1 MNALVSFRANAVGNL
16 SATREERQAAAE
28 KISANLRA
36 SSFPKAGGAAKSVG
50 AKSASAAKTNMS
62 TSDAAPPVMGDE
74 LDRDAF
80 LQLLV
85 LQLKNQDPT
94 EPMDNN
100 EMIAQLAQFSALE
113 ASTNLNT
120 NFETFNEEFEVFA
133 GNMDQLNFISAQGL
147 LGNYVEGIGADGAP
161 VTGLVDSVHLEGSIV
176 VLMVDGAPLPMTGV
190 VGVAPDDFNAAG
202 GK

>member
-16 SATREERQAAAE
+16 SPTREARETAAE
-28 KISANLRA
+28 RITSNLRA
-36 SSFPKAGGAAKSVG
+36 RLIPASAAAKS
-50 AKSASAAKTNMS
+50 AASAAKTNLA
-62 TSDAAPPVMGDE
+62 TTDAGDAFE
-74 LDRDAF
+74 QDLDSDAF
-80 LQLLV
+80 LRLLV
-85 LQLKNQDPT
+85 LQMQNQDPT

-120 NFETFNEEFEVFA
+120 SFETFNEAFSVFA

-147 LGNYVEGIGADGAP
+147 LGNYVEGLDASGTT
-161 VTGLVDSVHLEGSIV
+161 VTGNVDSVHLEGSIV
-176 VLMVDGAPLPMTGV
+176 VLMVDGTPLPMTGV
-190 VGVAPDDFNAAG
+190 FGVGPASMGGGASG